1 MQNAKLKMQKE
12 ERKPSLASSI
22 LHFTFL
28 ILHSSASSA
37 LKTPLADGLTDPT
50 FHGKQPRA
58 MLYSEPKIEHR
69 LMSSFVQYHN
79 QRFN

>member
-12 ERKPSLASSI
+12 EGKPALASSI
-22 LHFTFL
+22 FHYP
-28 ILHSSASSA
+28 A
-37 LKTPLADGLTDPT
+37 LKTPLADDLDDPT